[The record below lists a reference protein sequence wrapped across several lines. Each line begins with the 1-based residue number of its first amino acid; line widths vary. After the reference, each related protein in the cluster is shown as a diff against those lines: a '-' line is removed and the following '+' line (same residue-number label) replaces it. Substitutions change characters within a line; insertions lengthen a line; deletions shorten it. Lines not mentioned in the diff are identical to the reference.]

1 MGELV
6 MSALILMHAV
16 THISLLLGTLAERPA
31 RCQTPNREIPEKLGR
46 TYAAVMGE
54 ISIALEADRKHK
66 LHE

>member
-31 RCQTPNREIPEKLGR
+31 RCQTPNREIPEFSAVSKAASSAGETKREGR
-46 TYAAVMGE
+46 
-54 ISIALEADRKHK
+54 
-66 LHE
+66 